1 METETAEIHFWKVR
15 EGRGR
20 CVRMRRGVGVRVV
33 GWFGRGLLGWT
44 VERSHSQRADR
55 HIAFSM
61 RVVIGTFSKNYS

>member
-20 CVRMRRGVGVRVV
+20 CVRMRRGVVV
-33 GWFGRGLLGWT
+33 CVVDWFGRGLLVWT
-44 VERSHSQRADR
+44 VARSHSSATDR